1 MQNAEAVFSSL
12 PYIGRGIP
20 MTLIITTITLAFGA
34 LIGLPLA
41 LARVY
46 GNRFWAG
53 LVNTVV
59 QTIRSIPLIVIIF
72 IAFSVLSDL
81 QLPAFVAACLSLAI
95 RSSAYQSELF
105 RGAIQSIGPGQ
116 MMAARALGFTRIRAI
131 FHIIIPQALRLAIP
145 SWSNEAAVV
154 LKDSSLAFAV
164 GVLEMMRRADYVRA
178 RTGNAI
184 LTYALVGIIYF
195 LMTFITN
202 RLLDQ
207 LDRRLSVPME
217 GS

>member
-12 PYIGRGIP
+12 PYIARGIP